1 VVREVGAVARQG
13 GDGGA
18 GGEVAARV
26 RAQEKGNGVGKKKKK
41 KKRDGGAQRIG
52 REKEEGIK
60 G

>member
-1 VVREVGAVARQG
+1 VKK
-13 GDGGA
+13 
-18 GGEVAARV
+18 
-26 RAQEKGNGVGKKKKK
+26 KGNGVGKKK